1 MFKNLNVSSGPL
13 STKPTESALVPQQVL
28 DLIQSNPIN
37 NDTTLVQTGNRT
49 LNYDPSNIGVPD
61 LPTYGVEQVP
71 VIAGQADF
79 NGPVNYDVPYTT
91 KVVPLSDEQSLMDYR
106 EQGERLAEPTNYPVF
121 NTQEST
127 AESLG
132 NAIKDIGTAYKNFGV
147 ETLKRTSDPGKEAA
161 DLSYLANKLAEPM
174 FRPEEAPAKQR
185 NLWANEEFRN
195 TFFSDM
201 GVGNPDGTINQQVVD
216 ALPGIMLL
224 TTAGALSDVRSRR
237 YKDFVENETKDY
249 DFDLLTQSIN
259 EDLSPEERDSR
270 YKSAQEAIGRNPQ
283 EQPVMTSFVNSFKD
297 RLGKLSVRPTSAG
310 SMYRPNSVSQ
320 NSAAGAAYTAYTEGL
335 FNIGKDK
342 HGTYYPILT
351 EKGESLLNRT
361 QHAAAVYDID
371 LRAQGVNEPLIKSQ
385 SNSPVANRYSGK
397 YDMMINNNKRLNPDI
412 DLTEAFAIT
421 NSAVGYVVN
430 PANLRLLDQMIN
442 NIAPI
447 VMQGNKPTPQL
458 EAGEFTMQGRL
469 IQPNR
474 GATPTDTTF
483 SGYSGDT
490 FTIPFAY
497 SSSVYNKSIV
507 DLSPA
512 KVEEKVKELL
522 ADKVPVK
529 DIIKTITDINQSKL
543 NQVYKHLNDYLKG
556 NLTRGVRFGTLK
568 ISGSTN
574 RFFMTATDINQ
585 GNHGGTIRPA
595 MSFGKKYSAVVS
607 SNLTDF
613 VNDSHKMADSV
624 YNTSKSGA
632 DLGNEINKN
641 LWNLGDS
648 KLAKLDAAYQMA
660 KVAHEFGL
668 MSVQGNRPTPQD
680 FIKGFK
686 TENLINL
693 AALGNKFLQWS
704 NGTLPSNDTTAIS
717 PKIKNLAEL
726 FTKKEWE
733 YLVNNAIMAH
743 DIVSTSKRGGGT
755 VVLDATLESDASQS
769 NAAIMSLVIGN
780 VKIANIL
787 GFYFGADKLYENVR
801 EEYKD
806 LRNLVSSAV
815 DEDIDAT
822 MTSDKEQDRKESL
835 KKYLNSAREVHGS
848 SFDKMYARGIVV
860 AGLYGKAAEALFTEA
875 ETMIASI
882 GLSSELDALENE
894 YNGNRQELLEDIA
907 SCYATSMKRHLSDLQ
922 GFQKLTSG
930 MASLKAAANGDT
942 EIKVLGNT
950 TIDLG
955 ISYATQASDEANT
968 VRNILGLPE
977 EVSTMSGIARDLGA
991 SESAGKSLREIRQ
1004 QRERLAKTNKNIV
1017 DLDDQLLAST
1027 HSGGKVRKAMPVTIT
1042 QSGDSFFQATSY
1054 LYANQ
1059 RNESD
1064 QPLNMYGIHDAQ
1076 KTAPGST
1083 LLMHNAYNNISPYIL
1098 AENSTNLLQ
1107 SIYDSIDNKDYPAA
1121 LADVRKAGF
1130 ANIGSLGKYKA
1141 MGGYFDRLYN
1151 SKYYIP
1157 RNIERGRKT
1166 EKSAYDIFSDKY
1178 RDEILN
1184 IAIGLGWA
1192 PPTNRN
1198 IDRHENNKV
1207 SVDTFQKLFA
1217 LIKYSEGFARKGEA
1231 HPFPSLDKMV
1241 SSYNANQKSMNE
1253 WGTSPQTR
1261 KTRMLDKFK
1270 ADNQSMVK
1278 LMKSNKNY
1286 IVNSK

>member
-13 STKPTESALVPQQVL
+13 SSKPSESALVPQQVL
-28 DLIQSNPIN
+28 DLIQTSPIN
-37 NDTTLVQTGNRT
+37 NDTALVQTGNRT
-49 LNYDPSNIGVPD
+49 LNFDPNKTGVPD

-71 VIAGQADF
+71 AISGQTSPDI
-79 NGPVNYDVPYTT
+79 PYTT
-91 KVVPLSDEQSLMDYR
+91 NVVPLSDEQSLQDYR
-106 EQGERLAEPTNYPVF
+106 EQGERLAEPTNYPIF

-132 NAIKDIGTAYKNFGV
+132 NAIRDIGTAYKNFNV
-147 ETLKRTSDPGKEAA
+147 ETLKRTTDPGEEAA
-161 DLSYLANKLAEPM
+161 DLSHLANKLAKPM
-174 FRPEEAPAKQR
+174 FRPDEAPAKQR
-185 NLWANEEFRN
+185 NLWANDEFRN

-224 TTAGALSDVRSRR
+224 TTAGALSDVRSRK
-237 YKDFVENETKDY
+237 YKDFVEKETREY
-249 DFDLLTQSIN
+249 DFESLDQNTN
-259 EDLSPEERDSR
+259 ENLSPEERDAR
-270 YKSAQEAIGRNPQ
+270 YKAAQEAIGSSPQ
-283 EQPVMTSFVNSFKD
+283 DQPVMTSFVNSFKD

-310 SMYRPNSVSQ
+310 SIYRPNSVSQ

-351 EKGESLLNRT
+351 EKGERLVDRT
-361 QHAAAVYDID
+361 QHAAAVYDVD

-385 SNSPVANRYSGK
+385 SNAPVANRFAGK
-397 YDMMINNNKRLNPDI
+397 YDMMVNNSKRLNPDI

-430 PANLRLLDQMIN
+430 PVNLRLLGQMAN

-447 VMQGNKPTPQL
+447 TMQGNKPIPTL
-458 EAGEFTMQGRL
+458 ETGEFTMQGRL
-469 IQPNR
+469 IQPST
-474 GATPTDTTF
+474 GLTPTGNTF
-483 SGYSGDT
+483 NGYSGET
-490 FTIPFAY
+490 FKIPFAY

-522 ADKVPVK
+522 ADNVPIP
-529 DIIKTITDINQSKL
+529 DIIKTITDINKSKL
-543 NQVYKHLNDYLKG
+543 DQVNKHINDYLEG
-556 NLTRGVRFGTLK
+556 NLKRGVRFGTLK

-585 GNHGGTIRPA
+585 GNHGGTIRPV
-595 MSFGKKYSAVVS
+595 MSFGKKYSTIVS
-607 SNLTDF
+607 SNVTDF
-613 VNDSHKMADSV
+613 INDSHRMADSV
-624 YNTSKSGA
+624 YNTGKSGI

-641 LWNLGDS
+641 LWDLGDS

-660 KVAHEFGL
+660 KAAHEFGL
-668 MSVQGNRPTPQD
+668 MSIQGNRPTPQD
-680 FIKGFK
+680 FIKAFR
-686 TENLINL
+686 TDSLINL
-693 AALGNKFLQWS
+693 AALGSKFLQWS
-704 NGTLPSNDTTAIS
+704 NGSLPSNDTTAIS
-717 PKIKNLAEL
+717 PKIKTLSEL

-743 DIVSTSKRGGGT
+743 DIVSTAQKGGGS

-769 NAAIMSLVIGN
+769 NASIMSLAIGN
-780 VKIANIL
+780 IKIANIL

-822 MTSDKEQDRKESL
+822 MTSDKEKDRKEAL
-835 KKYLNSAREVHGS
+835 KKYLDSAREVHGS

-875 ETMIASI
+875 ETMISSI
-882 GLSSELDALENE
+882 GLSNELDALENE

-907 SCYATSMKRHLSDLQ
+907 SCYATSMKRHLADLQ
-922 GFQKLTSG
+922 GFQKLVAG
-930 MASLKAAANGDT
+930 MASLKAAANGKT
-942 EIKVLGNT
+942 EIKVFGNT

-955 ISYATQASDEANT
+955 ISYATQASDESNT
-968 VRNILGLPE
+968 VREILGLPE

-1004 QRERLAKTNKNIV
+1004 QRERLAKTNKNIT
-1017 DLDDQLLAST
+1017 DLDDQLLAAT
-1027 HSGGKVRKAMPVTIT
+1027 HAGGKVRKAMPVTIT

-1054 LYANQ
+1054 LYANR
-1059 RNESD
+1059 RNKSD

-1083 LLMHNAYNNISPYIL
+1083 LLMHNAYNNISPYLL

-1107 SIYDSIDNKDYPAA
+1107 NIYDSIVKEDYPAA
-1121 LADVRKAGF
+1121 LADVRKDGY
-1130 ANIGSLGKYKA
+1130 ANIGALGKYKA
-1141 MGGYFDRLYN
+1141 VGGYFNRLYN

-1166 EKSAYDIFSDKY
+1166 DKSAYDIFSDNY
-1178 RDEILN
+1178 RDEVLN
-1184 IAIGLGWA
+1184 IAISLGWA

-1198 IDRHENNKV
+1198 IDKHENNKV

-1217 LIKYSEGFARKGEA
+1217 LIKYSEGFAKKEEA
-1231 HPFPSLDKMV
+1231 HPFPSLEKMV
-1241 SSYNANQKSMNE
+1241 SSYNANQKAIKE
-1253 WGTSPQTR
+1253 WGTSPHTR
-1261 KTRMLDKFK
+1261 KTRMLEKFK
-1270 ADNQSMVK
+1270 NDNQSMIR